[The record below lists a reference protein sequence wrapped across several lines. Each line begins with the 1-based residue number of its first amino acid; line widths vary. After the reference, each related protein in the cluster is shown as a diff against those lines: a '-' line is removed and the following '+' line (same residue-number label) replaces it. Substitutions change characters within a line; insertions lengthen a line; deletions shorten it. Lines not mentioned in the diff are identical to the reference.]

1 MFRLRLHFYEKN
13 PLQMTTINGNFNMS
27 KNEFFLYL
35 WKKYL
40 LIIFKR
46 RFTSLFYMD
55 SYQDQTLIDSPE
67 NLPHKEHFPIE
78 AHHLQNPSYHP
89 HP

>member
-1 MFRLRLHFYEKN
+1 
-13 PLQMTTINGNFNMS
+13 MTTINGNFNMS

-40 LIIFKR
+40 LIIFKG

-55 SYQDQTLIDSPE
+55 SYQDQTLIDNPE
-67 NLPHKEHFPIE
+67 NLPHKVHLPIQ
-78 AHHLQNPSYHP
+78 AHHLQNSSYHP

>member
-1 MFRLRLHFYEKN
+1 
-13 PLQMTTINGNFNMS
+13 MTTINGNFNMS

-78 AHHLQNPSYHP
+78 AHHYKIPAITLIHK
-89 HP
+89 